1 MGAVN
6 WGTKHD
12 AYVVQCD
19 HRQTVWMY
27 CLSGNVH
34 RPGQYK
40 EYLWWLHQSSRLFL
54 NPVYTEEHI
63 AELPDSND
71 DNDIVD
77 EYNDMTQQ
85 GTQPQRAP
93 FQNYV
98 VRSCRLAYLHYLL
111 RWKVKLFVST
121 FFAQATQLGREKNE
135 AGDALSHPQTRSVA
149 AHSALYAFAEVIM
162 VSNLLLCFSHI
173 VR

>member
-98 VRSCRLAYLHYLL
+98 VRSCRLAFLRRLH
-111 RWKVKLFVST
+111 
-121 FFAQATQLGREKNE
+121 
-135 AGDALSHPQTRSVA
+135 
-149 AHSALYAFAEVIM
+149 
-162 VSNLLLCFSHI
+162 NLEGKKMRLVTL
-173 VR
+173 